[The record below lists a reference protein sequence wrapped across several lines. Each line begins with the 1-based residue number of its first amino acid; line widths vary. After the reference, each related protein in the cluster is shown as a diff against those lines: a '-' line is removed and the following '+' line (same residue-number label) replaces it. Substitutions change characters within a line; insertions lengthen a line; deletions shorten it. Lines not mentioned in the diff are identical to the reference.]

1 MAGEY
6 AEKPREKSAAARREE
21 RQARLAQALR
31 ENLKKRKEQARGR
44 AEKAERPREDA
55 TKDA

>member
-6 AEKPREKSAAARREE
+6 AKKPKENGAAARREE

-31 ENLKKRKEQARGR
+31 ENLKKRKDQARGR
-44 AEKAERPREDA
+44 ADKAQRPREDA
-55 TKDA
+55 AKDA